1 MEDLRRY
8 VAERLEL
15 EALQAGSNAFRA
27 RAIRSCAQVVRAAPA
42 FDDAASAKA
51 VLSGSVTARMMDRI
65 SEILETPGSEEPS
78 PEAKIARVM
87 QELMTVTCIGQ
98 VAARRLAN
106 SGVQGIDDLE
116 RAVLAG
122 ESPALKLTAAQEL
135 CVRYRRDI
143 AKRIPRS
150 EMHAHV
156 SRVHDAAQSAGCKAE
171 VVGSYRRNATSSGD
185 VDVLLVGD
193 IDAFLTALYPE
204 YVVGAIAKGAHK
216 FMGLVKL
223 PGSDAARRIDVLATT
238 AAELPFAM
246 LHFTGPADFNVA
258 LRKIAMTKGMRL
270 SEKGWDRTD
279 ICATSEADILAELG
293 VQWTQPQDRSS
304 ALSLVYDPLENR
316 ADTTTTDS
324 KATWPTKAPPPA

>member
-15 EALQAGSNAFRA
+15 EALQAGGNAFRA
-27 RAIRSCAQVVRAAPA
+27 RAIRACADVVRSAPA
-42 FDDAASAKA
+42 FGDAASAKA
-51 VLSGSVTARMMDRI
+51 VLSESVSAHMMDRI
-65 SEILETPGSEEPS
+65 AAILDSPGADESS
-78 PEAKIARVM
+78 PEAKLACVM

-106 SGVQGIDDLE
+106 AGVKGLDDLE
-116 RAVLAG
+116 RAVLDGDA
-122 ESPALKLTAAQEL
+122 AVLKLTAAQEL
-135 CVRYRRDI
+135 CVRYRKDI
-143 AKRIPRS
+143 AQRIPRS

-156 SRVHDAAQSAGCKAE
+156 SRITEAASESGCKAE
-171 VVGSYRRNATSSGD
+171 VVGSYRRNAASSGD
-185 VDVLLVGD
+185 IDVLLVGD
-193 IDAFLTALYPE
+193 IDAFLSALYPG

-223 PGSDAARRIDVLATT
+223 PGSDTARRIDVLVTT

-270 SEKGWDRTD
+270 SEKGWDNGGVN
-279 ICATSEADILAELG
+279 APESEADILAELG
-293 VQWTQPQDRSS
+293 VGWTNPEDRSC
-304 ALSLVYDPLENR
+304 ALSLV
-316 ADTTTTDS
+316 
-324 KATWPTKAPPPA
+324 